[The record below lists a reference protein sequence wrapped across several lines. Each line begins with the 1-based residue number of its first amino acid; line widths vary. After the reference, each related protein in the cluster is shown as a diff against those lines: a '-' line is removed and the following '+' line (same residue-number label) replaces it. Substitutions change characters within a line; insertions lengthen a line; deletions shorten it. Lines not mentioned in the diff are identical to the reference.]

1 MTEREQKE
9 MKEAEDK
16 RLEYLRQLEDAA
28 REAEEKERE
37 AAALALKEEEEA
49 KLDEEALR
57 EGGLKTDDVEV
68 LDFDALMGAK
78 ERKEMA
84 KKEARRQLQ
93 RRRSIVMAE
102 FPEDLFDVGETD
114 REKELRQLLANSS
127 PSLPTFKTHLRNLN
141 PDLTFKRIN
150 EITMELPSKRL
161 FLNYVRRFRNVE
173 DLAWHLN
180 DHFGILKRQ
189 SVEIARSLFNMAD
202 ADYEFGRL
210 ENRVREILDAFQF
223 NITSLAAADA
233 AENKER
239 DDKINDRK
247 IARARAKL
255 AGRKTHDEDD
265 EEETKAS
272 QLELI
277 TEIDKEELTTAEKEL
292 EEARKVMAEAQDR
305 LSAALAAV
313 TVAKRRVEGRERGL
327 LIDVTE
333 RTAWNKRLMAAHELP
348 EQNDEEILKKYSEM
362 ASVFNDFVH
371 CAKLYGETIINEFFM
386 EVDEKSIKPI
396 DWRETDQK
404 NLEGTIAQKPRGVYE
419 INRRRPKWQTSNIRF
434 KMATDDD
441 GMYNGNID
449 ACAKAYG
456 NKLRGS
462 IGYIKCYI
470 PGMELPMMCLVDFR
484 GFRLMAEAVM
494 PLDVKKYDQYGTELS
509 SSEKIVMGTK
519 DRGLHIHNED
529 AELHRLLGLAAEK
542 MNLSQHGV
550 KGKDDLSPG
559 YFWCPADIRGY
570 RGSDERLYI
579 CNLGRTYPPEHPEET
594 PHIRREP
601 RDMSIFWKLLRPE
614 FVRRN
619 PLPLSSDALSMFCDE
634 TRDEEEHSLN
644 IKSATNRLVNEVI
657 PQFAEWLSTRETDE
671 LNKMDLRFDMHRAGI
686 NMRHLGL
693 IRSFFWFKLKGTV
706 NLTFNSKF
714 VETSTDMSNDIKKGG
729 LILVYWPEEE
739 PTLYHL
745 SKKPKAKHNS
755 KGITL
760 EEKVMRNSIRD
771 LEAWTGVVKADKN
784 SPHVRDILVQEICL
798 RSLKGLYR
806 KYMRN
811 ATRMFKASSE
821 RPLRTIIVDRL
832 T

>member
-1 MTEREQKE
+1 MKRSKHELQAASGGLQNAKNAMATAERDVRLSRENLESAKPGSKDEKMYKQLLFASEGKLQKAEEDMKNALTGLNDSMARLKRAQRLKEREDRFVPVYGSLVDNESGRLGVLDSMILVCMNSAATVEQKVRFCFDCFDFDQKRVLPLANFISLLATVTKTLERVGSVKEKLTDREVENMAMRAFIEKKIKPGDGHITVHDFEDWAIDVVTRVKDLSEAFRVVWKYGALSEFEKKEMSAIHMYRIGLISLGNMQWRINSKFMLYQNVLSVARKLHIHEHAMNMGADDPTKPDYSKYMPKKKTRRYDTKMLPLAHNSYSNLNFHYFTLQTYWATRLQAQYRAHLGRASAGIEAQRQAFYAAKELARSEAEARVREEYETNENLPPGTKAMKWHAKIRMQQVKLRTKGLSLNREETVRYMLDSTVNKALKKVEKQFKEMEQERGFKMTEREQKE

-161 FLNYVRRFRNVE
+161 FLNYVRRFRTVE

-210 ENRVREILDAFQF
+210 ENRVREILDEFQF

-292 EEARKVMAEAQDR
+292 EEAK
-305 LSAALAAV
+305 SN
-313 TVAKRRVEGRERGL
+313 GRSPRSTL
-327 LIDVTE
+327 CCTCSRDSCK
-333 RTAWNKRLMAAHELP
+333 TA
-348 EQNDEEILKKYSEM
+348 
-362 ASVFNDFVH
+362 
-371 CAKLYGETIINEFFM
+371 
-386 EVDEKSIKPI
+386 
-396 DWRETDQK
+396 
-404 NLEGTIAQKPRGVYE
+404 
-419 INRRRPKWQTSNIRF
+419 RRRQGAR
-434 KMATDDD
+434 
-441 GMYNGNID
+441 
-449 ACAKAYG
+449 
-456 NKLRGS
+456 
-462 IGYIKCYI
+462 
-470 PGMELPMMCLVDFR
+470 
-484 GFRLMAEAVM
+484 
-494 PLDVKKYDQYGTELS
+494 
-509 SSEKIVMGTK
+509 
-519 DRGLHIHNED
+519 
-529 AELHRLLGLAAEK
+529 
-542 MNLSQHGV
+542 
-550 KGKDDLSPG
+550 
-559 YFWCPADIRGY
+559 
-570 RGSDERLYI
+570 
-579 CNLGRTYPPEHPEET
+579 
-594 PHIRREP
+594 
-601 RDMSIFWKLLRPE
+601 
-614 FVRRN
+614 
-619 PLPLSSDALSMFCDE
+619 
-634 TRDEEEHSLN
+634 
-644 IKSATNRLVNEVI
+644 SA
-657 PQFAEWLSTRETDE
+657 
-671 LNKMDLRFDMHRAGI
+671 H
-686 NMRHLGL
+686 
-693 IRSFFWFKLKGTV
+693 
-706 NLTFNSKF
+706 
-714 VETSTDMSNDIKKGG
+714 
-729 LILVYWPEEE
+729 
-739 PTLYHL
+739 
-745 SKKPKAKHNS
+745 
-755 KGITL
+755 
-760 EEKVMRNSIRD
+760 
-771 LEAWTGVVKADKN
+771 
-784 SPHVRDILVQEICL
+784 
-798 RSLKGLYR
+798 
-806 KYMRN
+806 
-811 ATRMFKASSE
+811 
-821 RPLRTIIVDRL
+821 
-832 T
+832 